1 MEETIERN
9 VNHPSHYTGHKS
21 GVETIDITRW
31 LPFDLGNAW
40 KYLMRY
46 NMKNAAKQD
55 VLKACWYL
63 NDYANNRVAPI
74 VPQCDVETLLNN
86 MDTVIS
92 SEESEKI
99 QGGLSLIRTICKFP
113 MEHVSDDEISD
124 VIKSLTEYANTLG

>member
-9 VNHPSHYTGHKS
+9 VNHPSHYTSHKS

-63 NDYANNRVAPI
+63 NDYMNNRVAAT
-74 VPQCDVETLLNN
+74 VPECDTDALYKN
-86 MDTVIS
+86 MEAVIS
-92 SEESEKI
+92 SEESDEIKN
-99 QGGLSLIRTICKFP
+99 GLSFIRRICKEQGSTDGDAFADAI
-113 MEHVSDDEISD
+113 EA
-124 VIKSLTEYANTLG
+124 LTEYANKLG